1 MASNALRSILPS
13 AFLGSADNSQ
23 PLRQFVVADGVR
35 KDLVAFVLRHEIADF
50 SLRSDTGSSMQP
62 APVQYPGVTVVGLT
76 LRHRHAAIVDETGPA
91 ADACVS
97 LR

>member
-1 MASNALRSILPS
+1 
-13 AFLGSADNSQ
+13 
-23 PLRQFVVADGVR
+23 
-35 KDLVAFVLRHEIADF
+35 
-50 SLRSDTGSSMQP
+50 MQP
-62 APVQYPGVTVVGLT
+62 APVQYPGFTVVGLT